1 MRDSAGVA
9 GDVPS
14 SAKRSSGLIVPPVIT
29 IQPLVPERLPCYDF
43 RPVVYYPWMSL
54 DNFRYS
60 LLPARDRQLVDLEA
74 LISP

>member
-1 MRDSAGVA
+1 MYID
-9 GDVPS
+9 PS
-14 SAKRSSGLIVPPVIT
+14 GLKGLIIKEGLIVPPVIT